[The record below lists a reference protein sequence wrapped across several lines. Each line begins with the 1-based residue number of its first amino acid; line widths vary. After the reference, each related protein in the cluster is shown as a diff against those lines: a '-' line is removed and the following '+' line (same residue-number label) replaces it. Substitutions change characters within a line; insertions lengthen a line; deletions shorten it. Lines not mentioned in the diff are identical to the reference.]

1 MLSLAKLFRL
11 LTESVFVLLGV
22 LLVWVAMTG
31 RYFFPRRAPAWI
43 GLGAF
48 LIYLG
53 AFLIYWGLRAGW
65 RTGQTASPRESLV
78 RGASLAL
85 VGAMMLGIAWLPFAW
100 VAPLLGAAGA
110 ILVLR
115 GLVTAVL
122 VARSPG

>member
-1 MLSLAKLFRL
+1 MLRLAKLFRL
-11 LTESVFVLLGV
+11 LTESLFVLLGV

-43 GLGAF
+43 GLGT
-48 LIYLG
+48 
-53 AFLIYWGLRAGW
+53 FLIYWGLRAGW